1 MFVYFPRSQ
10 FSSTV
15 HCFKPQCRLS
25 VIYPGKML
33 RNVIKIND
41 KCLEKQ
47 LNYSKLTQ
55 IRGVFLD
62 LSLFITTGGQLSEY
76 ILEK

>member
-15 HCFKPQCRLS
+15 HCFRPQCCVS
-25 VIYPGKML
+25 VNHLNI
-33 RNVIKIND
+33 VKIND

-47 LNYSKLTQ
+47 LNYFKLTQ

-62 LSLFITTGGQLSEY
+62 LSSIISAGGQLSEY